1 MAPNL
6 KRKNKEVNDE
16 IPSGNAA
23 IKKKI
28 RDTTRALSRDNL
40 SAKVKIEL
48 ERKLKA
54 LKFHSSEKMIDD
66 VERNNAKKYHMVK
79 HFERTKVNRKIKKA
93 EKQLK
98 EADTEESKKDAQ
110 KILDVLNIDLNY
122 INHYPNVERY
132 ISLYPSQDSDE
143 KVSNEEV
150 STAMRT
156 EIRQRIAEAMK
167 NGDIESDVVRKHY
180 REKYRDHLV
189 KTGKIPAIEASA
201 DDFINTSENS
211 TEDKSKPAKKAKV
224 DKKDKKKTKLATS
237 EEDAHV
243 KEDDFFV

>member
-6 KRKNKEVNDE
+6 KRKNREVNDE
-16 IPSGNAA
+16 IPTGNAA

-28 RDTTRALSRDNL
+28 RDTNRALKRDNL

-98 EADTEESKKDAQ
+98 EADTEEAKKEAQ
-110 KILDVLNIDLNY
+110 KTLAELNIDISY
-122 INHYPNVERY
+122 INVSTY
-132 ISLYPSQDSDE
+132 DE
-143 KVSNEEV
+143 KS
-150 STAMRT
+150 SAALRT
-156 EIRQRIAEAMK
+156 EIRQRIREAIK

-201 DDFINTSENS
+201 DDLINARETS
-211 TEDKSKPAKKAKV
+211 TEDKTKPAKKAKV
-224 DKKDKKKTKLATS
+224 DKKDKKKTKVIPS
-237 EEDAHV
+237 KKDAV
-243 KEDDFFV
+243 VEEDDFFV

>member
-6 KRKNKEVNDE
+6 KRKNRELNDE
-16 IPSGNAA
+16 IPTGNAA

-28 RDTTRALSRDNL
+28 RDTNRALQRDNL

-93 EKQLK
+93 EKELK
-98 EADTEESKKDAQ
+98 EADTDKAKKEAQ
-110 KILDVLNIDLNY
+110 KTLAELSIDLNY
-122 INHYPNVERY
+122 ISHFPNTEKYV
-132 ISLYPSQDSDE
+132 SLYPSQDSDE
-143 KVSNEEV
+143 KS
-150 STAMRT
+150 SAALRT
-156 EIRQRIAEAMK
+156 EIRQRIVEAIK
-167 NGDIESDVVRKHY
+167 NGDIESEVVRKHY

-201 DDFINTSENS
+201 DDLINVRENS
-211 TEDKSKPAKKAKV
+211 TEDKPKAAKKAKL
-224 DKKDKKKTKLATS
+224 DKKDKS
-237 EEDAHV
+237 ECGLLEIGKSFLQID
-243 KEDDFFV
+243 